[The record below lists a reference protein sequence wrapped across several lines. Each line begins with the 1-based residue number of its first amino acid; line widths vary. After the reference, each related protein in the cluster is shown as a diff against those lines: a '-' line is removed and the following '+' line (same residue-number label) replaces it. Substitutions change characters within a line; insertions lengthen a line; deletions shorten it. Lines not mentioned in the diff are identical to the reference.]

1 MKGTETLPTLAIQ
14 AVGVSK
20 RLAGRLVVSGVDLR
34 VPQGSVFGLVGANG
48 AGKTTLLRLLMGWY
62 RPDAG
67 QLTVAGQPMLGET
80 ADVRQRMVYVGED
93 GNAFSRFTVAE
104 MFAYASR
111 LYERWDGERCR
122 RLARALELPA
132 HQRLTRLSAGMR
144 MQVKLAV
151 ALSARPSI
159 LLLDEPTNGL
169 DPVLHHQF
177 LQLLAQEAADGAT
190 LVMATHNLTDVER
203 MVDHIAFMFQGRI
216 VYAGGLDDLRQR
228 VRQVRAVL
236 SAPLPIPLP
245 PDLAACVWDLEQSGR
260 WCTLT
265 VEGPTEPVTAYLRD
279 QGAEALEVVR
289 LDLDELFQHVM
300 QREGYA
306 RDGLVLTQST
316 HL

>member
-1 MKGTETLPTLAIQ
+1 MKGTETLTAPAIE

-20 RLAGRLVVSGVDLR
+20 RLGGRLVVSGVDLR
-34 VPQGSVFGLVGANG
+34 VPRGSVFGLVGANG
-48 AGKTTLLRLLMGWY
+48 AGKTTLLRLFMGWY

-67 QLTVAGQPMLGET
+67 HLKVAGQSMIGDV
-80 ADVRQRMVYVGED
+80 ADIRQQMVYVGED

-111 LYERWDGERCR
+111 LYERWDKERCR
-122 RLARALELPA
+122 RLAHALELPTN
-132 HQRLTRLSAGMR
+132 QRLARLSPGMR

-169 DPVLHHQF
+169 DPVLHRQF

-190 LVMATHNLTDVER
+190 LVMATHNLVDVER

-216 VYAGGLDDLRQR
+216 VYAGGLEDLRQR

-236 SAPLPIPLP
+236 SAPLPASLP
-245 PDLAACVWDLEQSGR
+245 PDLAACVWDVEQSGR

-265 VEGPTEPVTAYLRD
+265 VEGPAEPVTDYLRQ

-289 LDLDELFQHVM
+289 LDLDELFQLVM

-306 RDGLVLTQST
+306 RDGLVLAQGT